1 MTQFNASVYI
11 KLKNGVNDPQGL
23 AVISGLKHL
32 GFKAILSARVGKI
45 IDITLD
51 ADSAEQAKNDLNQM
65 CEQLLANP
73 VIEDFDISISDA

>member
-23 AVISGLKHL
+23 AVIIGLKQL
-32 GFKAILSARVGKI
+32 GFETIHSARVGKV
-45 IDITLD
+45 IDIKLD
-51 ADSAEQAKNDLNQM
+51 AESEVQAKNDLTEM

-73 VIEDFDISISDA
+73 VIEDFDISITNI